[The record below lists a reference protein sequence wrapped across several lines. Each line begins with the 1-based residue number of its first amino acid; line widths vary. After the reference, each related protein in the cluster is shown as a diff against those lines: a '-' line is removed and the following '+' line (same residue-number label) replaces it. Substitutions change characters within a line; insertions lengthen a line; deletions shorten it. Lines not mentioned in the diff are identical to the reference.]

1 MKREPYCLFV
11 FVTDPASNWI
21 LARNC
26 ESWCFPCTPWT
37 SKEAPLFKAAGR
49 GKKKKKKN
57 VSKRALHFL
66 FAVWFAMMVT
76 GWSLTRSS
84 PPFTVTIQ
92 RRKKEKVKPSV
103 CLLHIERCLVHA
115 WNVVCE
121 AHVFNPPNKALS
133 SLFIIKIQHPNFSD
147 DVSSFSSCS
156 YFCLSPF
163 FFKQVKKKKKKYGR
177 EKRCLESLSGPFY
190 LQDHL
195 VNVPRWKAF
204 LFFVMNN

>member
-1 MKREPYCLFV
+1 MKWEPYCLFV

-49 GKKKKKKN
+49 GEKKR
-57 VSKRALHFL
+57 KRTWVNEPCTFCLQSDLRWWWRDDPSHALP
-66 FAVWFAMMVT
+66 
-76 GWSLTRSS
+76 

-163 FFKQVKKKKKKYGR
+163 FFKLVKKKKKNMA
-177 EKRCLESLSGPFY
+177 EKN
-190 LQDHL
+190 D
-195 VNVPRWKAF
+195 V
-204 LFFVMNN
+204 